1 MFGEQLRC
9 CWLGHNSSVEALK
22 LFTTPQAPLESK
34 SLPAY
39 ALTMIGIWQESVGA
53 ALLLMLFC
61 ACFLGFG
68 VSLAVAD
75 VKSHRLPNRW
85 LLRWAAASAL
95 LLLGL
100 SAVRAAYMPLLW
112 ALLGA
117 VILGGAYLV
126 LALVSRGSMGMGDV
140 KLAAVL
146 GLNLGYFS
154 LPALFVGSVFA
165 FVLASLVVLAGIIA
179 RKLTAKSAVAF
190 GPFMIL
196 GAALALLMTR

>member
-1 MFGEQLRC
+1 
-9 CWLGHNSSVEALK
+9 
-22 LFTTPQAPLESK
+22 
-34 SLPAY
+34 
-39 ALTMIGIWQESVGA
+39 MIAIWQDSIGT

-61 ACFLGFG
+61 ACFLSFG
-68 VSLAVAD
+68 VALAVAD
-75 VKSHRLPNRW
+75 VKSHRLPNRL
-85 LLRWAAASAL
+85 LLRWAVASVL
-95 LLLGL
+95 LLLAL
-100 SAVRAAYMPLLW
+100 SAVRAEFMPLLW

-117 VILGGAYLV
+117 IILGGAYLV
-126 LALVSRGSMGMGDV
+126 LALISRGSMGMGDV

-154 LPALFVGSVFA
+154 LSALFVGSVFA
-165 FVLASLVVLAGIIA
+165 FVLASLVVLVGIIA